1 MKKTSF
7 KARSRAD
14 ILRRR
19 LQRKQYRRK
28 IRQIERRARRKVA
41 LDVRRA
47 YALKNMIPFD
57 PKLERAQIILPRSLS
72 LSTNYAETM
81 LAVAKMRWH
90 ALSERRSIMLHLTT
104 LEVVEPAAALVL
116 VAEID
121 RIRHLRGRESV
132 TGTYPNDPQ
141 IHELL
146 CDMGFYSLLKVAEL
160 GERPK
165 GGADPHKPIFLR
177 FISDKRVPAQQ
188 VDQFVSIIEKS
199 IVALNDLARE
209 RLVAAIIEAMANTLD
224 HAHPDPVRMETMR
237 DRWWMSSRVSLTD
250 NEVTIVLFDQGVGI
264 PNTLEATAYESIR
277 AALANIS
284 KLRLSMQP
292 SDGEMIL
299 AATEY
304 HRSGTGSSGRG
315 RGFADMKRFVD
326 ICTDGELRVLSNC
339 GSYHYVAGRED
350 YADADVSLG
359 GTLIEWRF
367 RHGGVVE
374 MSDG

>member
-1 MKKTSF
+1 MKKTSL
-7 KARSRAD
+7 KARHRAD
-14 ILRRR
+14 ILRRQ
-19 LQRKQYRRK
+19 LQRKAYRRK
-28 IRQIERRARRKVA
+28 IRRIELRARRKIA

-47 YALKNMIPFD
+47 YALKNSVPFD
-57 PKLERAQIILPRSLS
+57 PKLERAQIILPSSLS
-72 LSTNYAETM
+72 LTTNYAATM
-81 LAVAKMRWH
+81 QAVAEMRWH
-90 ALSERRSIMLHLTT
+90 ALSERRSLMLHLST

-121 RIRHLRGRESV
+121 RIRHLRGRDAV
-132 TGTYPNDPQ
+132 TGTYPNDPKVHQ
-141 IHELL
+141 LL
-146 CDMGFYSLLKVAEL
+146 CDMGFYSLLKVAEI
-160 GERPK
+160 GDRPR
-165 GGADPHKPIFLR
+165 GDADPHKPIFLR
-177 FISDKRVPAQQ
+177 FISDKRVPAEE
-188 VDQFVSIIEKS
+188 VDRFVSIIERS

-224 HAHPDPVRMETMR
+224 HAHPEPVRTETMR
-237 DRWWMSSRVSLTD
+237 NRWWMSSRVSLVD
-250 NEVTIVLFDQGVGI
+250 KEVTIVLFDQGVGI
-264 PNTLEATAYESIR
+264 PNTLEATSYESIR

-284 KLRLSMQP
+284 RLRLSLQP

-326 ICTDGELRVLSNC
+326 ICADGELRVLSNR

-350 YADADVSLG
+350 YADAEISLG

-367 RHGGVVE
+367 RDGGVVE
-374 MSDG
+374 MSDD